1 MARRVGLPLSSRNK
15 PKRLM
20 GSPDRHLGD
29 EPSLDGAATVTGTSF

>member
-1 MARRVGLPLSSRNK
+1 
-15 PKRLM
+15 M